1 MARFG
6 IYVIADIKVKE
17 VREINENVNVPKNK
31 FNYGQSLI
39 CP

>member
-17 VREINENVNVPKNK
+17 VREVNDSVNVPDNK
-31 FNYGQSLI
+31 
-39 CP
+39 